1 MAGKQLKRGRCQV
14 AQILESTGIHRNVVP
29 ALLEDMKHVR
39 DIGQFRRLQY
49 IISILRVHVARQ
61 CGATDSVEEVREIR
75 VAESGGTVQIE
86 RMEHLVSRK
95 ARPRAQDKRPHVGRP
110 LSGR

>member
-1 MAGKQLKRGRCQV
+1 MDSGEHRTGAVGGDEARAGHWPV
-14 AQILESTGIHRNVVP
+14 
-29 ALLEDMKHVR
+29 
-39 DIGQFRRLQY
+39 RRLQH

-61 CGATDSVEEVREIR
+61 CGATDSVEEIRETR
-75 VAESGGTVQIE
+75 VAESGGAVQME

-95 ARPRAQDKRPHVGRP
+95 ARPRVQDKRPHVGRP